1 MPNMRIRLGCSDA
14 QSGNAV
20 TDSITSS
27 YDSAFR
33 QDPTLRMMLIT
44 SGDSPGVTSKGARL
58 NHAGHVTPDQP
69 QCLAVNRHA
78 SSSHMATL
86 QNEVAM

>member
-1 MPNMRIRLGCSDA
+1 MPNMRIRLGCPDA

-58 NHAGHVTPDQP
+58 NHAGDRSKTDP
-69 QCLAVNRHA
+69 
-78 SSSHMATL
+78 
-86 QNEVAM
+86 